1 MMLEIPEERGE
12 EERRG
17 ARTPCTVTAP
27 ARIAGHRLPVWANK
41 IGRVF
46 ALLCE
51 LKEDRES
58 VKVGG
63 GLGLYGEYG
72 GPSVWGR
79 ARRSR
84 AAGWFAGARGVGV
97 WNRGWWK
104 DQVVG
109 AGVLACGVRCCTID
123 AKSLRREEGG
133 PRPPTALR
141 TAARLESHFFSQE
154 GKVLPVFPRHTQC
167 TLLSSFTS
175 PTQATDVFVDY
186 AVLCSGVQIGSA

>member
-1 MMLEIPEERGE
+1 MSKWEVVWVYTASTVAQVCGAGQDGRGLLAGLREQEELV
-12 EERRG
+12 
-17 ARTPCTVTAP
+17 C
-27 ARIAGHRLPVWANK
+27 
-41 IGRVF
+41 
-46 ALLCE
+46 
-51 LKEDRES
+51 
-58 VKVGG
+58 
-63 GLGLYGEYG
+63 
-72 GPSVWGR
+72 
-79 ARRSR
+79 
-84 AAGWFAGARGVGV
+84 
-97 WNRGWWK
+97 GWWK
-104 DQVVG
+104 DQVVVVG